1 MSVCLPHINLMVSVD
16 IKHHVYLLTWCFCSH
31 RKSGETLLLHVNRPQ
46 STPEPREPSEPLQS
60 SERLEPSVWR
70 RPDPIYESIP
80 EEVTQEGT
88 EFADNDKENEI
99 SMDTHFEMSSVY
111 QPFTQAKL
119 SASTPLPSQDA
130 KHVVSGVCFVPSFFF
145 SPFFLYNLLTVP
157 AHSPPPPP
165 PPIITFN
172 LVRPQDLHKYVHAGN
187 DCLIPG
193 W

>member
-1 MSVCLPHINLMVSVD
+1 MVSVD
-16 IKHHVYLLTWCFCSH
+16 VKHHVYLLTWCSCSH

-60 SERLEPSVWR
+60 SERLDPSVWR

-80 EEVTQEGT
+80 EEVTQEGA

-119 SASTPLPSQDA
+119 SASTPLPSHDA
-130 KHVVSGVCFVPSFFF
+130 KHVVSGVFVLFQV
-145 SPFFLYNLLTVP
+145 FFLVFL
-157 AHSPPPPP
+157 
-165 PPIITFN
+165 FF
-172 LVRPQDLHKYVHAGN
+172 PQYIMI
-187 DCLIPG
+187 C
-193 W
+193 